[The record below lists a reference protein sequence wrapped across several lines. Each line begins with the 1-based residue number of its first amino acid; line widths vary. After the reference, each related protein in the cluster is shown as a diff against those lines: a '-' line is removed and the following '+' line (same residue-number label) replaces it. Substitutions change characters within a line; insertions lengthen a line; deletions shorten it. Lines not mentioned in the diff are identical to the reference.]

1 MIRENR
7 RRAVTCFLFLL
18 LPMAGCG
25 GFDLSSLIPPFLGP
39 SRSDTTSSAFIA
51 QGTYEAR
58 SQLLGGTCLVW
69 VEQSGVVYHLFQGQN
84 VSNADFDR
92 ITTPGTTSRL
102 QIFIRGDIPVGCEQ
116 GNAVEVQQVLE

>member
-1 MIRENR
+1 MTPENG
-7 RRAVTCFLFLL
+7 RRAMACLLFFL

-25 GFDLSSLIPPFLGP
+25 GFDLNSLIPPILQPFSG
-39 SRSDTTSSAFIA
+39 DTTSSAFIA
-51 QGTYEAR
+51 RGTFEAR

-69 VEQSGVVYHLFQGQN
+69 VEQSGVVYHLFQGQD